1 MQRPLIFAIEDEL
14 AIRRLLENVLTA
26 EGYGFD
32 SSGSMRDFLQ
42 REVAGVD
49 LFVVD
54 LGLPDGNGQALVR
67 RLRQETEAGIIVLT
81 GRAGENEQVLSLE
94 TGADDFVAK
103 PFRPRE
109 LVARVNALMRRLGAS
124 AKRSSEAGNPSGI
137 YSEFGEYSANL
148 SSRIVTRKD
157 GLVIDLT
164 TAEFDLLA
172 AFLKRKGE
180 VLGRETLISL
190 MKGRHWSSDDRRI
203 DGLVSRL
210 RRKLPVRQGQPHF
223 IRTIHGTGYIFAEV
237 YPADGSADAGG

>member
-14 AIRRLLENVLTA
+14 AVRQLLENVLTS

-32 SSGSMRDFLQ
+32 STGSMRDFLE
-42 REVAGVD
+42 RDIKGVD

-81 GRAGENEQVLSLE
+81 GRAGEADQVLSLE
-94 TGADDFVAK
+94 TGADDFVGK

-109 LVARVNALMRRLGAS
+109 LVARVNALIRRLGLSRRRGAD
-124 AKRSSEAGNPSGI
+124 ARNPSGADV
-137 YSEFGEYSANL
+137 EFGEYSANL
-148 SSRIVTRKD
+148 STRVVCRRD
-157 GLVIDLT
+157 GLMVDLT

-180 VLGRETLISL
+180 VLSREALIAL
-190 MKGRHWSSDDRRI
+190 MKGRHWSSDDRRV

-210 RRKLPVRQGQPHF
+210 RRKLPAGTGEPHF
-223 IRTIHGTGYIFAEV
+223 IRTIHGTGYVFV
-237 YPADGSADAGG
+237 